1 MQVQAVL
8 DGKEA
13 VGVLMAY
20 GISGS
25 GKTHTIEV
33 RAGPSLSPVCST
45 LLPNTS

>member
-8 DGKEA
+8 EGKEA

-33 RAGPSLSPVCST
+33 CAGPCLSPLCNLGV
-45 LLPNTS
+45 LQ